1 MGGLW
6 ITGGSFAEKGVVV
19 ATGLG
24 LLTEAITCAGAA
36 VSEASLLAVEVR
48 VRLTEGA
55 LTAVAGV
62 FGGAVVL
69 VEVELSV
76 DLIVIEGEDIT
87 GAEMLVNA
95 IWVVEGFAAVG
106 IGVEFIL
113 MLVEGSEAGVESE
126 LGLTEQV
133 LKLEDLVN
141 VVMMVLGLAVGE
153 EVDAVFVRCVKD

>member
-6 ITGGSFAEKGVVV
+6 ITGGSLADKGAGV
-19 ATGLG
+19 ATGPG

-36 VSEASLLAVEVR
+36 VSEASLLAIEVR
-48 VRLTEGA
+48 VGLTEGA

-62 FGGAVVL
+62 FGGAVVV
-69 VEVELSV
+69 VEMELSV

-95 IWVVEGFAAVG
+95 TWVVEGFVSGG
-106 IGVEFIL
+106 IGVDLIL

-126 LGLTEQV
+126 LGLTE
-133 LKLEDLVN
+133 
-141 VVMMVLGLAVGE
+141 
-153 EVDAVFVRCVKD
+153 